1 MTLRLAISGFGR
13 IGRLTMRA
21 LQELKRDDMEI
32 VLINTP
38 GSADIA
44 AHLYEFDSVHGR
56 ATGPVTSGDEWID
69 IGNGKIPITHER
81 DPSQI
86 PHAAHNVDIVL
97 ECSGKFNSRDRA
109 AAHLAAGAKK
119 VLVSAP
125 CKQADMTVVYGV
137 NHNDLHAKADVV
149 SNASCT
155 TN

>member
-56 ATGPVTSGDEWID
+56 ATGPVTSGDDWID
-69 IGNGKIPITHER
+69 IGHGKICLLYTS
-81 DPSQI
+81 D
-86 PHAAHNVDIVL
+86 AAD
-97 ECSGKFNSRDRA
+97 D
-109 AAHLAAGAKK
+109 
-119 VLVSAP
+119 
-125 CKQADMTVVYGV
+125 
-137 NHNDLHAKADVV
+137 
-149 SNASCT
+149 
-155 TN
+155 